1 MPQGEN
7 DSKDMQ
13 SKKYDFREHRAC
25 GVRVRIAP
33 SPTGAIH
40 VGLARSALY
49 NYLFARRHGGK
60 FILRIED
67 TDVERSTQESADA
80 IIKGLAWLG
89 ITFDEG
95 PYYQSE
101 RLDIYRKYAEELILK
116 GHAYRCYCTPE
127 RLEEE
132 RKKAEAEKRAW
143 KYDRHCLNLTAE
155 ERKSLESSGI
165 KPSIRLQVPEGSTAF
180 NDLIHGEVT
189 RDHKDVE
196 DFVILRSNGVAMYNF
211 AVVVDDHEMRISHV
225 LRAVEHISN
234 TTKQVL
240 LYNAFGWSLPEF
252 AHLPLI
258 LGEDKKKLSKRHG
271 AMSLEE
277 FRSQGYLADA
287 MVNFLALLGWSP
299 GQDRELIS
307 REELVN
313 LFSIERINTSN
324 AIFDM
329 QKLSWMNGEYL
340 RKLEPRK
347 LFSEFSEWLV
357 SRSITLSADP
367 TLVAKALPLLAERS
381 RTLAEIYDG
390 LQPYISET
398 LSYDEDGLK
407 KHFRKDPEAV
417 HKRLTLYR
425 EKLAALPEFTK
436 EAAEET
442 LRLLCEELAVK
453 PGELIHPVRLAVTGR
468 TVGPPLFDCLD
479 LLGRERVLAR
489 LAKLPQ

>member
-1 MPQGEN
+1 MSGSKN
-7 DSKDMQ
+7 D
-13 SKKYDFREHRAC
+13 
-25 GVRVRIAP
+25 GIRVRIAP

-49 NYLFARRHGGK
+49 NYLFARKHAGT

-95 PYYQSE
+95 PYYQSQ
-101 RLDIYRKYAEELILK
+101 RLDIYRKYADELVRN
-116 GHAYRCYCTPE
+116 GHAYRCYCSAE

-143 KYDRHCLNLTAE
+143 KYDRHCLNLSDE
-155 ERKSLESSGI
+155 EKKSLESSGVR
-165 KPSIRLQVPEGSTAF
+165 PAIRLLIPEGSTTFA
-180 NDLIHGEVT
+180 DLIHGDVT
-189 RDHKDVE
+189 REHKDVE

-211 AVVVDDHEMRISHV
+211 AVVVDDHEMRMSHV

-240 LYNAFGWSLPEF
+240 LYNAFGWPVPEF

-299 GQDRELIS
+299 GEDRELIS

-313 LFSIERINTSN
+313 LFTIERINTSN

-329 QKLSWMNGEYL
+329 AKLSWMNGEYL
-340 RKLEPRK
+340 HKLAPDR
-347 LFSEFSEWLV
+347 LNSEFADWLA
-357 SRSITLSADP
+357 SQSITISADP
-367 TLVAKALPLLAERS
+367 PLIAKALPLVAERS
-381 RTLAEIYDG
+381 RTLAEVYDS
-390 LQPYISET
+390 LLPYISDD
-398 LSYDEDGLK
+398 LVYDEEGLK
-407 KHFRKDPEAV
+407 KHFRKDTQAV
-417 HKRLTLYR
+417 RTRLALYR
-425 EKLAALPEFTK
+425 ERLAALPEFTK
-436 EAAEET
+436 EAAEEA
-442 LRLLCEELAVK
+442 LRLLVEELGVK

-468 TVGPPLFDCLD
+468 TVGPPLFDCLV

-489 LAKLPQ
+489 LAKLPE